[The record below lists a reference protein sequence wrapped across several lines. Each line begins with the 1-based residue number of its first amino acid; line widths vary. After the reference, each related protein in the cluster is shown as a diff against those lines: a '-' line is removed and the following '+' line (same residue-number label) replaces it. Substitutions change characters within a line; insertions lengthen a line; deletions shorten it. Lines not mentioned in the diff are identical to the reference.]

1 MKILITGAGSGI
13 GKSIAIELSRDEGN
27 EILLIDSCEESKL
40 LEIGSSCRAFG
51 ASVYTYCVDITDKIR
66 FKNICNDV
74 SATFGALDMIFVNAG
89 IMSADDQNNS
99 VRLMEVN
106 YFAAVNTV
114 QEFLP
119 SMFKEKKGRI
129 IFSNSIASLVTT
141 LNSGDYSA
149 SKAALDAYA
158 DSLRLKLR
166 GHGITVTTAIIG
178 FVDTPMIKGIR
189 HAQLLAVS
197 SELTAS
203 VIIRS
208 AMRGKSKVSV
218 PALRN
223 SIWYILRYIRTPT
236 RNRIESIIERC
247 FAFVLKQPADR

>member
-13 GKSIAIELSRDEGN
+13 GKSIALELSRDERN

-40 LEIGSSCRAFG
+40 LEIGSSCRALS
-51 ASVYTYCVDITDKIR
+51 ASAYTYSVDVTDKIR
-66 FKNICNDV
+66 FKNVCNDI

-89 IMSADDQNNS
+89 IMSPDNLNNA
-99 VRLMEVN
+99 VGLMDVN

-119 SMFKEKKGRI
+119 SMLKEKKGRI

-149 SKAALDAYA
+149 SKSALDAYS
-158 DSLRLKLR
+158 DSLRLKVR
-166 GHGITVTTAIIG
+166 GHGITVTTLIIG

-189 HAQLLAVS
+189 HAELLAVS
-197 SELTAS
+197 PELAAS

-223 SIWYILRYIRTPT
+223 SIWYILRCIRIPT
-236 RNRIESIIERC
+236 RTRIESIIEHC
-247 FAFVLKQPADR
+247 LAFVYRKQADR